1 MATTTSAK
9 ILKNSFGFDK
19 TGSYDSGAGEAG
31 SEVVAYYDG
40 RLYVTNG
47 ADERIDIFDATSQT
61 LITSLD
67 LTQIA
72 DYDGVNSVTV
82 SDAGIAVA
90 VQRADATDTP
100 MNGVVAVYD
109 LDAEAGDEPAHTIEV
124 GNLPDMV
131 TFSKDGAYI
140 FVANEGEPTD
150 GGDPA
155 GSISVIEV
163 ATMTATTVG
172 FDAFDDQIAAL
183 KAEGVRLFPDVDPS
197 TDFEPEY
204 IAEGPDGTL
213 YVTLQ
218 EANSVAVFDLETMSF
233 TEILPLGTTDHSV
246 EGFGIDPNDKD
257 DAIDI
262 HTVPVEGLHMPDAIA
277 TVDIKGKT
285 YFLTAN
291 EGDDRGDFDEGG
303 DAARVGDIVDGE
315 VDGVS
320 IDPDAYTEAEL
331 EDLARL
337 TVSIIDGD
345 TDGDGDIDV
354 LHSYGSRSFS
364 IFDAAGNLVFDSGD
378 QFETLIS
385 ELRPANAFN
394 NDSYPS
400 DDADVIDENRS
411 DNKGPEPEAVAVGEV
426 DGKTLAFVGLER
438 DGGIMIYDI
447 SNPKKAAFVDYIDS
461 SLSGDASPEVI
472 KFIAAE
478 DSLTGSAQIAASYEM
493 SGTTALYDIAFGRK
507 IVDHAGDDT
516 LTGTVGDDVIRGL
529 NGDDVINAK
538 AGDDW
543 AAGGQG
549 DDQLFGE
556 AGDDTLFG
564 RRGADVINGGTGDD
578 LLRGGQGADTFVF
591 ALGDGEDSIVRLN
604 RRDVIDLSA
613 TGLEF
618 DDLTITN
625 TGGNHYTVEY
635 GTLGDVIDLT
645 LSAGNTALTA
655 DDFLF

>member
-1 MATTTSAK
+1 MAKTVSIKTLNT
-9 ILKNSFGFDK
+9 LGFDIA
-19 TGSYDSGAGEAG
+19 GSYDSGAGEAG
-31 SEVVAYYDG
+31 SEVVAHHDG

-47 ADERIDIFDATSQT
+47 ADDRIDIFDAASET

-67 LTQIA
+67 LTLIA
-72 DYDGVNSVTV
+72 NYDGVNSVTV

-100 MNGVVAVYD
+100 MNGVVAFYD
-109 LDAEAGDEPAHTIEV
+109 LAATAGDAPAQTIEV

-172 FDAFDDQIAAL
+172 FEAFDDQAEALQAA
-183 KAEGVRLFPDVDPS
+183 GVRLFPGVLPS

-213 YVTLQ
+213 FVTLQ
-218 EANSVAVFDLETMSF
+218 EANAVAVFDLATMSF

-246 EGFGIDPNDKD
+246 AGYGIDPNDKD

-262 HTVPVEGLHMPDAIA
+262 HAVPVEGLHMPDAIA
-277 TVDIKGKT
+277 TVELKGKT

-303 DAARVGDIVDGE
+303 DAARVGDIVDGD
-315 VDGVS
+315 VAGVS
-320 IDPDAYTEAEL
+320 IDPDAYTAEELADL
-331 EDLARL
+331 ERL

-354 LHSYGSRSFS
+354 LHAYGSRSFS
-364 IFDAAGNLVFDSGD
+364 IFDANGKLVFDSGD

-385 ELRPANAFN
+385 QLRPANAFN

-400 DDADVIDENRS
+400 DDADVVDENRS
-411 DNKGPEPEAVAVGEV
+411 DNKGPEPEAIAVGDV
-426 DGKTLAFVGLER
+426 DGRTLAFIGLER

-447 SNPKKAAFVDYIDS
+447 SNPKKAKFLDYIDS
-461 SLSGDASPEVI
+461 SENGDASPEVI

-478 DSLTGSAQIAASYEM
+478 DSLTGTDQIAVSYEM
-493 SGTTALYDIAFGRK
+493 SGTTALYDIAFGQK
-507 IVDHAGDDT
+507 INGTKGADI
-516 LTGTVGDDVIRGL
+516 LTGTVADDRISS
-529 NGDDVINAK
+529 D
-538 AGDDW
+538 
-543 AAGGQG
+543 QG
-549 DDQLFGE
+549 NDQLFGG
-556 AGDDTLFG
+556 AGDDSLFG
-564 RRGADVINGGTGDD
+564 RKGADVLNGGTGDD
-578 LLRGGQGADTFVF
+578 TLRGGAGADTFVF
-591 ALGDGEDSIVRLN
+591 ALGDGDDVIVGLN
-604 RRDVIDLSA
+604 RNDKIDLSA

-618 DDLTITN
+618 ADLTITH
-625 TGGNHYTVEY
+625 TGGAHYTVEY
-635 GTLGDVIDLT
+635 GDLGDTIALT
-645 LSAGNTALTA
+645 LTGGNPVLTA